1 MTISYS
7 PQKDLSN
14 NVLYTPIGDHLTPA
28 LRGFVVKSQIPN
40 LTLAFLLII
49 THAHKVY
56 MNKEKELYASK
67 LQDLFNGI
75 LGALFGVCL
84 HFQPRFWTFKTPTR
98 VQFPKRECIWESL
111 GSIPCI
117 LPHLWKFVSHPNTL
131 SWPHGPLHSAFNH
144 KLNVKVAT
152 F

>member
-14 NVLYTPIGDHLTPA
+14 NVLHAPIGDHLTPA

-40 LTLAFLLII
+40 LTPAFLLII

-56 MNKEKELYASK
+56 MNKARELYASK
-67 LQDLFNGI
+67 LQNLFNGI

-84 HFQPRFWTFKTPTR
+84 HFQPRF
-98 VQFPKRECIWESL
+98 
-111 GSIPCI
+111 
-117 LPHLWKFVSHPNTL
+117 
-131 SWPHGPLHSAFNH
+131 
-144 KLNVKVAT
+144 
-152 F
+152 